1 MKFTKYLSAA
11 LFAGMLSACG
21 DDFLEPVESSVITPD
36 EVEEAAKKDPEKTL
50 GAQLDGVYA
59 LLNFKAGVSSDDINS
74 HMSCGLPGI
83 QMLSN
88 NTSNDISLSM
98 DGDPWHFDKQLEY
111 YGEQYVRANW
121 PWSLFYTVIKAA
133 NDVIPSAEGTTGDL
147 AGRGILGQ
155 ALALR
160 AFSYFNLAQFYQNTY
175 VTSKDKPC
183 VILRLSSTEQSITTR
198 ATVEQVYA
206 QVEKDLLR
214 AIDLLDGWTRASKS
228 QIDKSVAQGILSR
241 VYLVMHKWSKAIEL
255 AQAARAEYPL
265 MNANVAYAYNYQDVT
280 SSEVMWGVDITTS
293 MSMNYASFQ
302 SWMCAQGYG
311 YGGQVGAFQLIDA
324 KLYNTIPD
332 NSIHKLLFVAPGS
345 TYPCEG
351 WEIPEYGNLKFKYAG
366 AENWLGDYIYMRSA
380 ELYLTEAEALV
391 RLGRATEAYN
401 VLVQYMTNRLYDHDG
416 DGKILWEESTATI
429 ELVQNL
435 RRVELWGEGHSY
447 FDHRRWQFDMD
458 RGYEGSNEN
467 RTAWPAQEGFT
478 KGFVPWYHYSW
489 RFQLPLKEYQDNP
502 DLSPDSQNVVGPEGN
517 QDPVADLITDWS
529 EK

>member
-21 DDFLEPVESSVITPD
+21 DDFLEPVESSVITPG

-98 DGDPWHFDKQLEY
+98 DGDPWHFDKQLKY

-183 VILRLSSTEQSITTR
+183 VILRLSKNENSITTR
-198 ATVEQVYA
+198 ATVEQV
-206 QVEKDLLR
+206 
-214 AIDLLDGWTRASKS
+214 
-228 QIDKSVAQGILSR
+228 
-241 VYLVMHKWSKAIEL
+241 
-255 AQAARAEYPL
+255 
-265 MNANVAYAYNYQDVT
+265 
-280 SSEVMWGVDITTS
+280 
-293 MSMNYASFQ
+293 
-302 SWMCAQGYG
+302 
-311 YGGQVGAFQLIDA
+311 
-324 KLYNTIPD
+324 
-332 NSIHKLLFVAPGS
+332 
-345 TYPCEG
+345 
-351 WEIPEYGNLKFKYAG
+351 
-366 AENWLGDYIYMRSA
+366 
-380 ELYLTEAEALV
+380 
-391 RLGRATEAYN
+391 
-401 VLVQYMTNRLYDHDG
+401 
-416 DGKILWEESTATI
+416 
-429 ELVQNL
+429 
-435 RRVELWGEGHSY
+435 
-447 FDHRRWQFDMD
+447 
-458 RGYEGSNEN
+458 
-467 RTAWPAQEGFT
+467 
-478 KGFVPWYHYSW
+478 
-489 RFQLPLKEYQDNP
+489 
-502 DLSPDSQNVVGPEGN
+502 
-517 QDPVADLITDWS
+517 
-529 EK
+529 